1 MSARSEGDEAPLW
14 LGHACQ
20 GGRAEGGEGPAAQC
34 IGPVGVKV
42 SKDTRIRPKDDYP
55 HSHGEGIVIRS
66 RAFVN
71 NPSQHRLLR
80 RASSAA

>member
-1 MSARSEGDEAPLW
+1 MRVARATRRHYGW
-14 LGHACQ
+14 GT
-20 GGRAEGGEGPAAQC
+20 RARGAGGEGPAAQC
-34 IGPVGVKV
+34 IGPVGVMV

-71 NPSQHRLLR
+71 NPSQRRLLR